1 MRSANREGWSAIK
14 GRAPQIQTS
23 QKSLREFLPA
33 RAPGGKNSR
42 LRAINPEDF
51 RNTRAHFL
59 FGTVR
64 ANGRH
69 EDGDIV
75 VLVSRIALGA
85 FEPMTVA
92 LVPAAPACAANSWAV
107 AMPANPVP
115 ASTPRRDGADGVQY
129 VSCISVG
136 RAWHYRPTS
145 LAPSLCHSPARR
157 CGRERTAV
165 YLGLARPNP
174 PAAADYTVL
183 TELERWVLRF
193 PPLAK
198 GLAPT

>member
-23 QKSLREFLPA
+23 QKSLREFLLA

-85 FEPMTVA
+85 FEPIERRPRPGGPGLRGEQLGRGDA
-92 LVPAAPACAANSWAV
+92 GEPSACEH
-107 AMPANPVP
+107 P
-115 ASTPRRDGADGVQY
+115 AS
-129 VSCISVG
+129 
-136 RAWHYRPTS
+136 
-145 LAPSLCHSPARR
+145 
-157 CGRERTAV
+157 
-165 YLGLARPNP
+165 
-174 PAAADYTVL
+174 
-183 TELERWVLRF
+183 
-193 PPLAK
+193 
-198 GLAPT
+198 

>member
-115 ASTPRRDGADGVQY
+115 ASIPRRDGADGVQY

-157 CGRERTAV
+157 CRAANAQPST
-165 YLGLARPNP
+165 LA
-174 PAAADYTVL
+174 
-183 TELERWVLRF
+183 
-193 PPLAK
+193 
-198 GLAPT
+198 

>member
-14 GRAPQIQTS
+14 GS
-23 QKSLREFLPA
+23 A
-33 RAPGGKNSR
+33 RRRFKRVRSHCVNSYQRVRRGGKNSR

-157 CGRERTAV
+157 CRAANAQPST
-165 YLGLARPNP
+165 LA
-174 PAAADYTVL
+174 
-183 TELERWVLRF
+183 
-193 PPLAK
+193 
-198 GLAPT
+198 